1 MSTDANTTVLH
12 AVYWP
17 QTILVTLAIWN
28 GVKNRGNGGYWVNNI
43 ILSVFSIFGGLIMND
58 ILNATP
64 VNDYAFWNF
73 LPVTIVMWYLVN
85 YNLPYTSFN
94 VFGRGKFHTKGVL
107 GLDRS
112 INQFT
117 STVLSPSAVL
127 FLLSPLSPTPLSPHT
142 PVESILSDF
151 LPLKQIMNL
160 CTLSFNCSLLFTV
173 AAQHE
178 AGTFWYMPQLA
189 KGMFF
194 CVAVHCATDFIGHDG
209 FHIHFDTCSS
219 AANRAV
225 LVYVWTATQGL
236 STLGVPAGQTN
247 GFEGVTALFGSV
259 FGEGASFLWA
269 MILLGELF
277 GDQIPWKPHQLIQS
291 KLNNFFKP

>member
-1 MSTDANTTVLH
+1 M
-12 AVYWP
+12 
-17 QTILVTLAIWN
+17 
-28 GVKNRGNGGYWVNNI
+28 
-43 ILSVFSIFGGLIMND
+43 
-58 ILNATP
+58 
-64 VNDYAFWNF
+64 
-73 LPVTIVMWYLVN
+73 
-85 YNLPYTSFN
+85 
-94 VFGRGKFHTKGVL
+94 
-107 GLDRS
+107 
-112 INQFT
+112 
-117 STVLSPSAVL
+117 
-127 FLLSPLSPTPLSPHT
+127 
-142 PVESILSDF
+142 LSDF
-151 LPLKQIMNL
+151 LPLEQIMNL

-194 CVAVHCATDFIGHDG
+194 CDAVHCATDFIGHDG

-225 LVYVWTATQGL
+225 LVYVWTATHGL

-277 GDQIPWKPHQLIQS
+277 GDQIPWKPHQLLQS